1 MPDTN
6 TCHYTRRD
14 INIKEIHMAFQDIR
28 YLYLSGVRSR
38 QQHQRL
44 LWSNGGSGD
53 DSSDQSMYRVRVVKA
68 AVMERKYDLLP
79 GGKRTSTRGWRSFG
93 VALTG
98 SQIVFFSDTAA
109 FSAWLENDDVDDDDQ
124 QRQQLT
130 PTKSTSNR
138 PYLPFLHP
146 SISTTTISTN
156 AVSFTSTFMTPSP
169 SLPAASS
176 NHAILRPVQIISLEN
191 AVCVY
196 DESYTKY
203 PHVMRL
209 LTGDGQQFLFKA
221 KDNDDLDDWMAKINY
236 VATAKT
242 KGVRLRPVSDN
253 HMEKIRVRLINDS
266 MNVRV
271 CG

>member
-14 INIKEIHMAFQDIR
+14 INMKEIHMAFQNIR
-28 YLYLSGVRSR
+28 YLYLSGVKSR
-38 QQHQRL
+38 QQQHQRL
-44 LWSNGGSGD
+44 WSSGD
-53 DSSDQSMYRVRVVKA
+53 DQSMYRVRVVKA

-93 VALTG
+93 VVLTK

-109 FSAWLENDDVDDDDQ
+109 FSAWLESDEHDQ
-124 QRQQLT
+124 QQPLT
-130 PTKSTSNR
+130 PTTTTSNR
-138 PYLPFLHP
+138 SYLPFLHP
-146 SISTTTISTN
+146 SMSTTTISTN
-156 AVSFTSTFMTPSP
+156 AVSFTSTFMSLPPANNHATPS
-169 SLPAASS
+169 
-176 NHAILRPVQIISLEN
+176 ILRPVQIISLEN

-221 KDNDDLDDWMAKINY
+221 KDSDDLDDWMAKINY

-242 KGVRLRPVSDN
+242 KGVRLQPATEN
-253 HMEKIRVRLINDS
+253 HVEKIRVCFT
-266 MNVRV
+266 V
-271 CG
+271 CTPDE